1 MKKQLFVTDLDGT
14 LLNSKQ
20 KLSDYTV
27 ETLNRLIAQGL
38 LITFSTSRSFYTTSI
53 LLDRVHF
60 CLPCITYNGVYV
72 IAADTGEVIRKNLL
86 DPEVFDDVL
95 GIAGEMGMKPYIFGK
110 NNRGEEKLLYEE
122 PENSA
127 QIQYIDERIKR
138 NDKRL
143 QKAEP
148 GSLLHAQAAEIAL
161 EELININFL
170 YAEEEIRKLENILR
184 PKYDSKVS
192 IKVIKDIYNPGY
204 YYLEVSNKD
213 ANKGR
218 MLEYVSNLLQADMQD
233 ITVFGDQA
241 NDKEMF
247 DLAGT
252 KVAVENANEKL
263 KAMADIIAESN
274 DQDGVVKYLQK
285 VWEVLGD

>member
-14 LLNSKQ
+14 LLNSEQ

-27 ETLNRLIAQGL
+27 GTLNRLIDKGL
-38 LITFSTSRSFYTTSI
+38 PITFSTSRSFYTTSMM
-53 LLDRVHF
+53 LNRVHF

-72 IAADTGEVIRKNLL
+72 MAADTGVVIKKNLL
-86 DPEVFDDVL
+86 DPVVFDDVMC
-95 GIAGEMGMKPYIFGK
+95 IASGMSLKPYVFGK
-110 NNRGEEKLLYEE
+110 NGEGEEKLLYEE

-127 QIQYIDERIKR
+127 QRQYIDERKKR

-143 QKAEP
+143 QKSEDD
-148 GSLLHAQAAEIAL
+148 SLLYAKASDIAL
-161 EELININFL
+161 EELINVNFL
-170 YAEEEIRKLENILR
+170 YSEEEIRKLENILR
-184 PKYDSKVS
+184 PKYDSQVS

-204 YYLEVSNKD
+204 FYLEVSNKD
-213 ANKGR
+213 ANKGK
-218 MLEYVSNLLQADMQD
+218 MLEYVSDLLQVEMKD

-252 KVAVENANEKL
+252 KVAVENANDKL
-263 KAMADIIAESN
+263 KAMADIIALSN
-274 DQDGVVKYLQK
+274 DQDGVAKYLEQHYI
-285 VWEVLGD
+285 

>member
-14 LLNSKQ
+14 LLNSEQ

-27 ETLNRLIAQGL
+27 GTLNRLIDKGL
-38 LITFSTSRSFYTTSI
+38 PITFSTSRSFYTTSMM
-53 LLDRVHF
+53 LNRVHF

-72 IAADTGEVIRKNLL
+72 MAADTGVVIKKNLL
-86 DPEVFDDVL
+86 DPVVFDNVMC
-95 GIAGEMGMKPYIFGK
+95 IASGMGLKPYVFGK
-110 NNRGEEKLLYEE
+110 NGEGEEKLLYEE

-127 QIQYIDERIKR
+127 QRQYIDERKKR

-143 QKAEP
+143 QKAEDD
-148 GSLLHAQAAEIAL
+148 SLLYAKASDIAL
-161 EELININFL
+161 EELINVNFL
-170 YAEEEIRKLENILR
+170 YSEEEIRKLEDILR
-184 PKYDSKVS
+184 PKYDSQVS

-204 YYLEVSNKD
+204 FYLEVSNKD
-213 ANKGR
+213 ANKGK
-218 MLEYVSNLLQADMQD
+218 MLEYVSDLLQVEMKD

-252 KVAVENANEKL
+252 KVAVENANDKL
-263 KAMADIIAESN
+263 KAMADIIVQSN
-274 DQDGVVKYLQK
+274 DQDGVAKYLEQHYI
-285 VWEVLGD
+285 

>member
-14 LLNSKQ
+14 LLNSEQ

-27 ETLNRLIAQGL
+27 GTLNRLIDKGL
-38 LITFSTSRSFYTTSI
+38 PITFSTSRSFYTTSMM
-53 LLDRVHF
+53 LNRVHF

-72 IAADTGEVIRKNLL
+72 MAADTGEVIKKNLL
-86 DPEVFDDVL
+86 DPVVFDDVMC
-95 GIAGEMGMKPYIFGK
+95 IANGMGLKPYVFGK
-110 NNRGEEKLLYEE
+110 NGEGEEKLLYEE

-127 QIQYIDERIKR
+127 QRQYIDERKKR

-143 QKAEP
+143 QKAEDD
-148 GSLLHAQAAEIAL
+148 SLLYAKASDIAL
-161 EELININFL
+161 EELINVNFL
-170 YAEEEIRKLENILR
+170 YSEEEIRKLENILR
-184 PKYDSKVS
+184 PKYDSQVS

-204 YYLEVSNKD
+204 FYLEVSNKD
-213 ANKGR
+213 ANKGK
-218 MLEYVSNLLQADMQD
+218 MLEYVSDLLQVEMKD

-252 KVAVENANEKL
+252 KVAVENANDKL
-263 KAMADIIAESN
+263 KAMADIIALSN
-274 DQDGVVKYLQK
+274 DQDGVAKYLEQNYI
-285 VWEVLGD
+285 

>member
-14 LLNSKQ
+14 LLNSEQ

-27 ETLNRLIAQGL
+27 GTLNRLIDKGL
-38 LITFSTSRSFYTTSI
+38 PITFSTSRSFYTTSMM
-53 LLDRVHF
+53 LNRVHF

-72 IAADTGEVIRKNLL
+72 MAADTREVIKKNLL
-86 DPEVFDDVL
+86 DPVVFDNVMC
-95 GIAGEMGMKPYIFGK
+95 IASGMGLKPYVFGK
-110 NNRGEEKLLYEE
+110 NGEGEEKLLYEE

-127 QIQYIDERIKR
+127 QRQYIDERKKR

-143 QKAEP
+143 QKAEDD
-148 GSLLHAQAAEIAL
+148 SLLYAKASDIAL
-161 EELININFL
+161 EELINVNFL
-170 YAEEEIRKLENILR
+170 YSEEEIRKLEDILR
-184 PKYDSKVS
+184 PKYDSQVS

-204 YYLEVSNKD
+204 FYLEVSNKN
-213 ANKGR
+213 ANKGK
-218 MLEYVSNLLQADMQD
+218 MLEYVSDLLQVEMKD

-252 KVAVENANEKL
+252 KVAVENANDKL
-263 KAMADIIAESN
+263 KAMADIIAQSN
-274 DQDGVVKYLQK
+274 DQDGVAKYLEQYYS
-285 VWEVLGD
+285 